1 MSTSRGEG
9 FPLGVLEALASGLP
23 VVATDIRGHELPGGP
38 LPNFE
43 IAPIQAS
50 ELAEQAARML
60 DREPA
65 QARSQALSAREG
77 VIARFS
83 LQRWTER
90 LIELYEELL
99 TPAEPVRP

>member
-1 MSTSRGEG
+1 
-9 FPLGVLEALASGLP
+9 VLEALASGLP

-38 LPNFE
+38 LANLE

-50 ELAEQAARML
+50 ELAERAGRML
-60 DREPA
+60 DRDPA

-77 VIARFS
+77 VEARFS

-90 LIELYEELL
+90 LMDLYER
-99 TPAEPVRP
+99 VRA